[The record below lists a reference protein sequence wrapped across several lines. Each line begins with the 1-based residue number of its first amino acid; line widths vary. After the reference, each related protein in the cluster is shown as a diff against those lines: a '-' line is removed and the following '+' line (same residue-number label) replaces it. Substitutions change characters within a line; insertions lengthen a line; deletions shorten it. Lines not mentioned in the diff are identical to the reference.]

1 MSGGWGLQFLETSRE
16 VRRGQFPL
24 GGLLD
29 KRLRKKLHSSPAK
42 GSMRLRLMIA
52 PNFLRDIPLRVSRA
66 AALWIFVPFLALSFL
81 GGCAAVFVAPYDETT
96 DRLLTELS
104 VKTETAIVRAD
115 AAQLSANERDK
126 FFEESLGAIRTMK
139 ARSGLFAKNEDEI
152 AALGQLEERYEALKK
167 RGSPPRS
174 SFATS
179 LRVTLLDLQQIQ
191 IAKKRSSVFS
201 AGLKKS
207 KP

>member
-1 MSGGWGLQFLETSRE
+1 MITQQSC
-16 VRRGQFPL
+16 
-24 GGLLD
+24 
-29 KRLRKKLHSSPAK
+29 LRIRPPSS
-42 GSMRLRLMIA
+42 L
-52 PNFLRDIPLRVSRA
+52 VA
-66 AALWIFVPFLALSFL
+66 AAQILAAFFSLAFLS
-81 GGCAAVFVAPYDETT
+81 GCAAVFVAPYDETT

-104 VKTETAIVRAD
+104 VKTESAIIRAD
-115 AAQLSANERDK
+115 AGQLSTGEREK

-152 AALGQLEERYEALKK
+152 AALGQLEQRYEALRK

-201 AGLKKS
+201 AGLKKT

>member
-1 MSGGWGLQFLETSRE
+1 MTTSQFSLLSR
-16 VRRGQFPL
+16 P
-24 GGLLD
+24 
-29 KRLRKKLHSSPAK
+29 
-42 GSMRLRLMIA
+42 
-52 PNFLRDIPLRVSRA
+52 RVSAARA
-66 AALWIFVPFLALSFL
+66 AQLLAAVLSLVFL

-104 VKTETAIVRAD
+104 VKTETAIIRAD
-115 AAQLSANERDK
+115 AGQLSAEEREK
-126 FFEESLGAIRTMK
+126 FFGESLGAIRTMK

-152 AALGQLEERYEALKK
+152 AALGQLEQRYEALRK

-174 SFATS
+174 SFATAM
-179 LRVTLLDLQQIQ
+179 RVTLLDLQQIQ